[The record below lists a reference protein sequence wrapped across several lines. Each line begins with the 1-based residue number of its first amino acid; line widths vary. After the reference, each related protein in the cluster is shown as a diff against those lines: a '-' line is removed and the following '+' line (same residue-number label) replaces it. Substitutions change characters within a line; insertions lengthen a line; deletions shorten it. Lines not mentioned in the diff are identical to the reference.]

1 MNLPTVQPVLAEL
14 PAWLVATWP
23 IGLGVLGC
31 FAALVAIY
39 ALLST
44 FLPKVAPIALTT
56 AKAGVAHPLFWV
68 EMGFGAVVL
77 ILFFPFIPYFTLG
90 EDIKMLKDS
99 GLTLML
105 VLAVLFAVLSA
116 SATIADEIEGRT
128 AVTLLS
134 KPVRRWQF
142 ILGKFLGILVPV
154 AAMFIVLGGIF
165 LATVSYKASDDA
177 RETAA
182 TQPTAAQCQAEMKQ
196 VVPGIVLA
204 FLETV
209 VLAAISVAIST
220 RLPMLAN
227 LLICSTIYVL
237 GHLMPAVVNSAV
249 GQYPLVRFMGK
260 FLATLLP
267 NLDDF
272 NIQAGIAAGST
283 VPLDYLGWAT
293 LYCALYTTAALVLA
307 LLLFEDRDLA

>member
-1 MNLPTVQPVLAEL
+1 MNLTAFPLPLAEIS
-14 PAWLVATWP
+14 PWLVATWP
-23 IGLGVLGC
+23 IAVGVLG
-31 FAALVAIY
+31 ALAVLLALY
-39 ALLST
+39 ALLSA
-44 FLPKVAPIALTT
+44 FLPKVAPIVLTT
-56 AKAGVAHPLFWV
+56 AKAGLSHPLFWV
-68 EMGFGAVVL
+68 ELAFGAVVL
-77 ILFFPFIPYFTLG
+77 ILLFPFIPYYTLG

-105 VLAVLFAVLSA
+105 VLAVMFALLTS
-116 SATIADEIEGRT
+116 SWSIADEIDGRT

-134 KPVRRWQF
+134 KPIRRWQF
-142 ILGKFLGILVPV
+142 IVGKFLGILVPV
-154 AAMFIVLGGIF
+154 AMMFIVLGGIF

-177 RETAA
+177 HETSA
-182 TQPTAAQCQAEMKQ
+182 TQPTAAQCQAEMAQ
-196 VVPGIVLA
+196 VLPGIVLA
-204 FLETV
+204 FLETT
-209 VLAAISVAIST
+209 VLVAISVAIST

-227 LLICSTIYVL
+227 LLICWTIYLL

-272 NIQAGIAAGST
+272 NIQAGIAAGSS
-283 VPLDYLGWAT
+283 VPLDYLGWAA

>member
-1 MNLPTVQPVLAEL
+1 MNLPAVNPLLAEL
-14 PAWLVATWP
+14 PPWLVATWP
-23 IGLGVLGC
+23 IGLGVLGAM
-31 FAALVAIY
+31 AALVALY
-39 ALLST
+39 ALLSA

-56 AKAGVAHPLFWV
+56 AKAGLSHPLFWV
-68 EMGFGAVVL
+68 ELAFGAVVL
-77 ILFFPFIPYFTLG
+77 ILFFPFIPYYTLG

-105 VLAVLFAVLSA
+105 VLAVMFALLTS
-116 SATIADEIEGRT
+116 SWSIADEIEGRT

-134 KPVRRWQF
+134 KPIRRWQF
-142 ILGKFLGILVPV
+142 IVGKFLGILVPV
-154 AAMFIVLGGIF
+154 ALMFIVLGGIF

-177 RETAA
+177 HETAA
-182 TQPTAAQCQAEMKQ
+182 TQPTTAQCQAEMAQ
-196 VVPGIVLA
+196 VLPGIVLA
-204 FLETV
+204 FLETT

-227 LLICSTIYVL
+227 LLICWTIYLL

-272 NIQAGIAAGST
+272 NIQAGIAAGSA
-283 VPLDYLGWAT
+283 VPLDYLGWAA

>member
-1 MNLPTVQPVLAEL
+1 MNLTAFYLPLAEIS
-14 PAWLVATWP
+14 PWLVATWP
-23 IGLGVLGC
+23 IAVGVLG
-31 FAALVAIY
+31 ALAVLVALY
-39 ALLST
+39 ALLSA
-44 FLPKVAPIALTT
+44 FLPKVAPIVLTT
-56 AKAGVAHPLFWV
+56 AKAGLSHPLFWV
-68 EMGFGAVVL
+68 ELAFGAVVL
-77 ILFFPFIPYFTLG
+77 ILLFPFIPYYTLG

-105 VLAVLFAVLSA
+105 VLAVMFALLTS
-116 SATIADEIEGRT
+116 SWSIADEIDGRT

-134 KPVRRWQF
+134 KPIRRWQF
-142 ILGKFLGILVPV
+142 IVGKFLGILVPV
-154 AAMFIVLGGIF
+154 AMMFIVLGGIF

-177 RETAA
+177 HETAA
-182 TQPTAAQCQAEMKQ
+182 TQPTAAQCQAEMAQ
-196 VVPGIVLA
+196 VLPGIVLA
-204 FLETV
+204 FLETT

-227 LLICSTIYVL
+227 LLICWTIYLL

-272 NIQAGIAAGST
+272 NIQAGIAAGSS
-283 VPLDYLGWAT
+283 VPLDYLGWAA

>member
-1 MNLPTVQPVLAEL
+1 VNLTAFHLPLAEIS
-14 PAWLVATWP
+14 PWLVATWP
-23 IGLGVLGC
+23 IAVGVLG
-31 FAALVAIY
+31 ALAVLVALY
-39 ALLST
+39 ALLSA
-44 FLPKVAPIALTT
+44 FLPKVAPIVLTT
-56 AKAGVAHPLFWV
+56 AKAGLSHPLFWV
-68 EMGFGAVVL
+68 ELAFGAVVL
-77 ILFFPFIPYFTLG
+77 ILLFPFIPYYTLG

-105 VLAVLFAVLSA
+105 VLAVMFALLTS
-116 SATIADEIEGRT
+116 SWSIADEIDGRT

-134 KPVRRWQF
+134 KPIRRWQF
-142 ILGKFLGILVPV
+142 IVGKFLGILVPV
-154 AAMFIVLGGIF
+154 AMMFIVLGGIF

-177 RETAA
+177 HETAA
-182 TQPTAAQCQAEMKQ
+182 TQPTAAQCQAEMAQ
-196 VVPGIVLA
+196 VLPGIVLA
-204 FLETV
+204 FLETT

-227 LLICSTIYVL
+227 LLICWTIYLL

-272 NIQAGIAAGST
+272 NIQAGIAAGSS
-283 VPLDYLGWAT
+283 VPLDYLGWAA